1 MHHSPSLRSLLALAM
16 VSAAGATIAATP
28 RRAEDI
34 ANGIKSALDV
44 LAPEHEVQ
52 GQPSGPAVL
61 NCRIDV
67 AKFAESV
74 ATGQLARGGVTG
86 GLGPTPTVVVDPG
99 GSIAGVAASIPT
111 DKDVPKSDLEIAT
124 ERYERACELQAE
136 REAKEAE
143 ARAEALQA
151 ADKMGQAILQVGDSR
166 TAVFAAKRVLAHIAA
181 GGKLHAECGPFA
193 VDAAGIH
200 LPGKLVM
207 GNGSAG
213 QKQ

>member
-86 GLGPTPTVVVDPG
+86 GLGPIPTVVVNPG
-99 GSIAGVAASIPT
+99 GSIAGVAASIPQ
-111 DKDVPKSDLEIAT
+111 PKSGLEEAA
-124 ERYERACELQAE
+124 EKYARACADVDALDALAYSAHEELQKAE
-136 REAKEAE
+136 QNLRNAQDAKKEA
-143 ARAEALQA
+143 AEALPLA
-151 ADKMGQAILQVGDSR
+151 ATIFFG
-166 TAVFAAKRVLAHIAA
+166 
-181 GGKLHAECGPFA
+181 
-193 VDAAGIH
+193 VDA
-200 LPGKLVM
+200 
-207 GNGSAG
+207 NGVYLRSPI